1 MGGEKG
7 CPGRCHPPTHTH
19 THACVHACIHRYTC
33 ACIHTLHLPLL
44 SRELVEGVS
53 AMQGTKASLFR
64 LLGQVVLSGCPVD
77 YLCVSAPIIQLL

>member
-1 MGGEKG
+1 MSREMS
-7 CPGRCHPPTHTH
+7 PPNTHSH
-19 THACVHACIHRYTC
+19 TRMHAAACIHRYTC
-33 ACIHTLHLPLL
+33 ACTHTLHLPLL

-53 AMQGTKASLFR
+53 AMQGTKTSLFR